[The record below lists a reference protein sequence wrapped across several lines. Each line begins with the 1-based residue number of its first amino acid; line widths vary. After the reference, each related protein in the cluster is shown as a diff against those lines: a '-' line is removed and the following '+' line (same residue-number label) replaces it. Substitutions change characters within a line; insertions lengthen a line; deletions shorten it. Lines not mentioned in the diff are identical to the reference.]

1 MVVVIVVFIFMVM
14 DMIIHVFVVVFSAVV
29 MVLIII
35 VVVIVSIIVVII
47 AAARRIIFAKLAL
60 VPSRSTFAG
69 ASVDRIHFALSSLC
83 AKQIKIVVAT
93 NGGRNMFTELAS
105 EKVVVVIRSLCA
117 IAVVLRSNFAAGRLH
132 AGCDTR
138 PPIKAHVIALVAT
151 HFGRC
156 FAQGSTK
163 TGRTLTNHVFIG
175 FRKDPNETFTTIL
188 AIEITFRYFFCV
200 VFTMISAVCVVTKT
214 LSRRKFGK
222 VGIAFASIDAKTII
236 AVASAVGASS
246 FKVRFAVFSNEP
258 AGLRA
263 VAKEL
268 FVLILVLESGNAFAS
283 VVAFVAIL
291 VGASFKFFV
300 AREAR
305 PTHGAIAV
313 HTVLMVCGSDNADAS
328 GKIGVAKDT
337 GSAIGTI
344 QVADSLFG
352 TNRNRCHIYAESEQ
366 YEEAS
371 KRRVHMDRLHRFV
384 VFNFVRVLWKRKQGI
399 VCALCCDRSKKIY

>member
-1 MVVVIVVFIFMVM
+1 MC
-14 DMIIHVFVVVFSAVV
+14 SS
-29 MVLIII
+29 
-35 VVVIVSIIVVII
+35 VS
-47 AAARRIIFAKLAL
+47 
-60 VPSRSTFAG
+60 G
-69 ASVDRIHFALSSLC
+69 
-83 AKQIKIVVAT
+83 KIPT
-93 NGGRNMFTELAS
+93 KHSPPFWQS
-105 EKVVVVIRSLCA
+105 
-117 IAVVLRSNFAAGRLH
+117 RLH
-132 AGCDTR
+132 SG
-138 PPIKAHVIALVAT
+138 I
-151 HFGRC
+151 
-156 FAQGSTK
+156 
-163 TGRTLTNHVFIG
+163 
-175 FRKDPNETFTTIL
+175 
-188 AIEITFRYFFCV
+188 FFCV